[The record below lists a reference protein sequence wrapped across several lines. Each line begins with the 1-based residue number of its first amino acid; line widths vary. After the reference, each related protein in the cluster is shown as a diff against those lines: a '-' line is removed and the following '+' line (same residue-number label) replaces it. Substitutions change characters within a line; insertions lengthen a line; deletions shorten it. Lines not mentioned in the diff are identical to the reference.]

1 MLRVTKMWELQA
13 ILVLIKVLWESYVSQ
28 VIYGPV
34 QPHVGAPRV
43 FTSRHSPSG
52 QSLVLEPLFRCCIV
66 ENEEQGNPK
75 RKQK

>member
-13 ILVLIKVLWESYVSQ
+13 ILVLIKVHRESYVSQ
-28 VIYGPV
+28 VIYGFV
-34 QPHVGAPRV
+34 QPHVGASRV
-43 FTSRHSPSG
+43 FTSGHFPSG

-75 RKQK
+75 RTQR